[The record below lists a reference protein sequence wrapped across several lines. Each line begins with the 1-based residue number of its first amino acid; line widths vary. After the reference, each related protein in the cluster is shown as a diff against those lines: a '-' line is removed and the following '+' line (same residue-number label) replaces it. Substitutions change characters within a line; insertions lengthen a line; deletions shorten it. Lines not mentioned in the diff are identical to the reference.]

1 MNNTQKNTIGQRL
14 REERKRLGLSQE
26 EFGRIGG
33 VKKLAQ
39 INYEKDLRTPSYK
52 YFDNLRENQEIDI
65 EYILTGIN
73 NKNRDFWLTAEAR
86 INTLIAMALDLYPTA
101 FSKAIDE
108 AYHQQIDAALGAEP
122 PVELVVADTVDERL
136 LAVENEVN
144 KVIDNSPRVIDFEIL
159 EKLIA
164 QFDLALSKLDIN
176 LSSEKKATMIVI
188 LYRTFKTSGR
198 VQTKTIE
205 DMIKLS
211 CN

>member
-1 MNNTQKNTIGQRL
+1 M
-14 REERKRLGLSQE
+14 REERKRLGLNQE
-26 EFGRIGG
+26 DFGMIGG

-52 YFDNLRENQEIDI
+52 YFDNLRENQEIDV

-73 NKNRDFWLTAEAR
+73 NKNRDFLLRAEAR
-86 INTLIAMALDLYPTA
+86 INNLIAMALDLTPNA
-101 FSKAIDE
+101 FSKAIDD
-108 AYHQQIDAALGAEP
+108 AYHQQIDHAMDAGP
-122 PVELVVADTVDERL
+122 PTRL
-136 LAVENEVN
+136 LFADNIDKALLSVENEVY

-159 EKLIA
+159 ESLIA
-164 QFDLALSKLDIN
+164 QFDLALSKLNIN

-188 LYRTFKTSGR
+188 LYRTFKTSGK